1 MRLIT
6 FPGQG
11 TPISVPILRSIIESK
26 SKEFGK
32 ILSRNGPKT
41 NELLQFIYKHPSSP
55 GSIAVCSNLFYQLYD
70 IQLNETYKELQY
82 TNHMKKDTQDLILL
96 GHSLGELTCLSI
108 NQLFSIRDLFNI
120 ANYRN
125 ELMVKYTEKYLVAH
139 KMNHSTKFEMWALS
153 SPRADDLPQQVL
165 SLINNIRSTAPT
177 IYIANVNS
185 IKQCVVT
192 GLVEDLEKLRIE
204 SQTKFP
210 RLRVTELTNP
220 NNVAFHNSNVLRPIQ
235 EPLYDYIWDILKL
248 NQNHTATKLNYPI
261 IGNLDG
267 RISTFVHHAIE
278 RFVRCSS
285 STVKFTECYDTINE
299 VLEIKDGAVNMG
311 PSNVI
316 YNLIKRN
323 CDLDC
328 YEFSSLDTVNKFQET
343 DFQRLKGIKDNLAK
357 ESAENEI

>member
-11 TPISVPILRSIIESK
+11 TAISVPILKSIIRAK
-26 SKEFGK
+26 PKEFEK
-32 ILSRNGPKT
+32 IIERNGPKT
-41 NELLQFIYKHPSSP
+41 NDLLQYIFTHPSSP

-70 IQLNETYKELQY
+70 IQLSEQYKDLKY
-82 TNHMKKDTQDLILL
+82 TNQMKNDSTDLILL
-96 GHSLGELTCLSI
+96 GHSLGELSCLSI
-108 NQLFSIRDLFNI
+108 NQLFSPWDLFNI

-139 KMNHSTKFEMWALS
+139 KINHSTKFEMWALS
-153 SPRADDLPQQVL
+153 SPRADDLPAQIL
-165 SLINNIRSTAPT
+165 ALINDIRSTAPT
-177 IYIANVNS
+177 IAIANINS

-192 GLVEDLEKLRIE
+192 GLVEDLEKLRVE
-204 SQTKFP
+204 SQIKFP
-210 RLRVTELTNP
+210 RLRITELTNP
-220 NNVAFHNSNVLRPIQ
+220 DNLAFHNSTVLRPIQ

-248 NQNHTATKLNYPI
+248 NQKHTTTKLDYPI

-267 RISTFVHHAIE
+267 KISTFVHHAIE
-278 RFVRCSS
+278 RFVKCSS
-285 STVKFTECYDTINE
+285 TTVKFTECYQTINE
-299 VLEIKDGAVNMG
+299 LEINDGAVCMG

-328 YEFSSLDTVNKFQET
+328 HEYSSLDKIDEFHKLE
-343 DFQRLKGIKDNLAK
+343 FHRLSRLKEKLAK
-357 ESAENEI
+357 EKC